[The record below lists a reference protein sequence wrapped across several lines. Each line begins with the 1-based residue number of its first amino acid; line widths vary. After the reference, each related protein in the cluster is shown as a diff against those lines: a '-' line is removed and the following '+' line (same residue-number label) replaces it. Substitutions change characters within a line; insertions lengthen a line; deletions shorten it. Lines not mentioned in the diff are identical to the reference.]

1 MNLFLLSL
9 ISISLLGDKNIIS
22 ELSIFS
28 LNDSTSYIEFI
39 YFISPDYLK
48 ILKNNYFDLETSISI
63 FDKNGEKMASD
74 SWKKRYNFKSED
86 SYIADVFT
94 FILKS
99 GEYKISIKFKTKE
112 FEYKK
117 DTILLVPYFSKTSIS
132 DIQIFKEISTDK
144 NKYPFKKYGLS
155 YIPSPIFSYPD
166 SFAYYYF
173 EIYNPPPLFFIY
185 FEIRDSLNNLWLSN
199 TEEKKNIEK
208 ASFIYGKIP
217 IYALEG
223 GRYSFKV
230 SLLDTLKN
238 LLTEKEKKFTYFSLR
253 YLHKKRALEKYED
266 YLSFIDFFA
275 NKEEMEELKKLE
287 GNAKITFLKK
297 FWNKFDPDPSTPV
310 NEFLTIFIARVEY
323 ADQNF
328 GTPFKKG
335 RYTDRGRIYIKYG
348 PPDEVKRNPY
358 PVEILDWESWF
369 YKSPSR
375 NQYIFMDL
383 KGDGNYILIYSSNPE
398 EPGRSDW
405 KNYVPLEEIEVLK

>member
-1 MNLFLLSL
+1 MNLFLLIL
-9 ISISLLGDKNIIS
+9 IGISPLGDKNITAD
-22 ELSIFS
+22 LSIFS

-48 ILKNNYFDLETSISI
+48 ALKKYYFDLENNISI
-63 FDKNGEKMASD
+63 FDKNGKKIASD
-74 SWKKRYNFKSED
+74 SWKKRYNFKSES
-86 SYIADVFT
+86 SYIADIFT

-99 GEYKISIKFKTKE
+99 GEYKVSIKLKTKE
-112 FEYKK
+112 FEYRK
-117 DTILLVPYFSKTSIS
+117 DTTLLIPYFSKTSLS
-132 DIQIFKEISTDK
+132 DIQIFKELSTDK
-144 NKYPFKKYGLS
+144 NKYPFKKYSLS
-155 YIPSPIFSYPD
+155 YLPSPFFSYPD

-173 EIYNPPPLFFIY
+173 EIYNPPSLFYVY
-185 FEIRDSLNNLWLSN
+185 FEIKDSLNNIWLSN
-199 TEEKKNIEK
+199 TEEKKNVEK

-223 GRYSFKV
+223 GIYYFKV
-230 SLLDTLKN
+230 SLLDTFKN
-238 LLTEKEKKFTYFSLR
+238 LLAEKEKKFIYFSQR
-253 YLHKKRALEKYED
+253 YLHKKMALEKYED

-275 NKEEMEELKKLE
+275 SKEEMEEFKKLE

-297 FWNKFDPDPSTPV
+297 FWSKFDPDPSTPV

-348 PPDEVKRNPY
+348 PPDEVRRNPY
-358 PVEILDWESWF
+358 PVEIRDWESWF
-369 YKSPSR
+369 YKSPSK

>member
-1 MNLFLLSL
+1 MNLFLLIL
-9 ISISLLGDKNIIS
+9 IGISPPGDKNIICD
-22 ELSIFS
+22 LSVFS
-28 LNDSTSYIEFI
+28 LNDSTSYTEFI

-48 ILKNNYFDLETSISI
+48 ILKKNYFDLEISVSI
-63 FDKNGEKMASD
+63 FDKNEKKVVSD

-86 SYIADVFT
+86 SYIADIFT

-99 GEYKISIKFKTKE
+99 GEYKISIKLKTKE

-117 DTILLVPYFSKTSIS
+117 DTALLVPYFSKASIS
-132 DIQIFKEISTDK
+132 DIQIFKEVSTDK
-144 NKYPFKKYGLS
+144 NKYPFKKYSLS
-155 YIPSPIFSYPD
+155 YIPSPFFSHPD

-173 EIYNPPPLFFIY
+173 EIYSPPPLFFVY
-185 FEIRDSLNNLWLSN
+185 LEIKDSLNNVWLSN
-199 TEEKKNIEK
+199 IEEKKDVEK

-223 GRYSFKV
+223 GKYSFKI

-238 LLTEKEKKFTYFSLR
+238 LLAEKEKKFTYFSLR

-275 NKEEMEELKKLE
+275 SKEEMEEFKKLE
-287 GNAKITFLKK
+287 GNARITFLKK
-297 FWNKFDPDPSTPV
+297 FWSKFDPDPSTPV
-310 NEFLTIFIARVEY
+310 NEFLVTFTARVEY

-348 PPDEVKRNPY
+348 PPDEVRRNPY
-358 PVEILDWESWF
+358 PVEIRDWESWF
-369 YKSPSR
+369 YKSPSK

-383 KGDGNYILIYSSNPE
+383 KGNGDYILIYSSNPE

-405 KNYVPLEEIEVLK
+405 KNYVPLEEIEVLR

>member
-1 MNLFLLSL
+1 
-9 ISISLLGDKNIIS
+9 
-22 ELSIFS
+22 
-28 LNDSTSYIEFI
+28 
-39 YFISPDYLK
+39 
-48 ILKNNYFDLETSISI
+48 
-63 FDKNGEKMASD
+63 
-74 SWKKRYNFKSED
+74 
-86 SYIADVFT
+86 
-94 FILKS
+94 
-99 GEYKISIKFKTKE
+99 
-112 FEYKK
+112 
-117 DTILLVPYFSKTSIS
+117 
-132 DIQIFKEISTDK
+132 
-144 NKYPFKKYGLS
+144 NKYPFKKYSLS
-155 YIPSPIFSYPD
+155 YLPSPFFSYPD

-173 EIYNPPPLFFIY
+173 EIYNPPSLFYVY
-185 FEIRDSLNNLWLSN
+185 FEIKDSLNNIWLSN
-199 TEEKKNIEK
+199 TEEKKNVEK

-223 GRYSFKV
+223 GIYYFKV
-230 SLLDTLKN
+230 SLLDTFKN
-238 LLTEKEKKFTYFSLR
+238 LLAEKEKKFIYFSQR
-253 YLHKKRALEKYED
+253 YLHKKMALEKYED

-275 NKEEMEELKKLE
+275 SKEEMEEFKKLE

-297 FWNKFDPDPSTPV
+297 FWSKFDPDPSTPV

-348 PPDEVKRNPY
+348 PPDEVRRNPY
-358 PVEILDWESWF
+358 PVEIRDWESWF
-369 YKSPSR
+369 YKSPSK